1 MFSPIELIKKLA
13 DLVPPPRVNQ
23 VLYHGVLA
31 PRAKWCKQIVPQ
43 PPARDL
49 FKPLHKCEGHRP
61 RRHWLWA
68 ELLWHSFG
76 VDGWACP
83 NCGAHKSLRA
93 VVIHPPA
100 TTRVLEGLGGRG
112 PPAVDGE
119 LAKSG
124 AF

>member
-1 MFSPIELIKKLA
+1 MTSLRA
-13 DLVPPPRVNQ
+13 RV
-23 VLYHGVLA
+23 H
-31 PRAKWCKQIVPQ
+31 
-43 PPARDL
+43 PARAELLLEVPHGQELDL
-49 FKPLHKCEGHRP
+49 FKPLHNYEGHRP
-61 RRHWLWA
+61 RRHGLWA

-83 NCGAHKSLRA
+83 NCGAHMSLRA